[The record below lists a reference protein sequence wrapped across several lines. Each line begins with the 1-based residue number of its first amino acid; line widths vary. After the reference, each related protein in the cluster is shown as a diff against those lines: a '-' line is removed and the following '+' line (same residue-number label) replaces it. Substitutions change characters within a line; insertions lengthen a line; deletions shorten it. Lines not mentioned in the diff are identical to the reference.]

1 MVEHVA
7 FNMDDLAD
15 AGEFGGG
22 LGGRAGIVAGDQHI
36 DIAAERLG
44 GGDGLRGDVV
54 EGGVAVF
61 SEDENGHDQ
70 MAPTD
75 LSFAIRAST
84 SATFSPASR
93 FFGSVTLTTDRRGAM
108 STP

>member
-1 MVEHVA
+1 MIESFA
-7 FNMDDLAD
+7 FDMDDLAD
-15 AGEFGGG
+15 AREPGGG
-22 LGGRAGIVAGDQHI
+22 LGCCAGIVACDQHV
-36 DIAAERLG
+36 DIAAESLG
-44 GGDGLRGDVV
+44 GGDGLGGDVV

-93 FFGSVTLTTDRRGAM
+93 FFGSATFTIDRRGAM